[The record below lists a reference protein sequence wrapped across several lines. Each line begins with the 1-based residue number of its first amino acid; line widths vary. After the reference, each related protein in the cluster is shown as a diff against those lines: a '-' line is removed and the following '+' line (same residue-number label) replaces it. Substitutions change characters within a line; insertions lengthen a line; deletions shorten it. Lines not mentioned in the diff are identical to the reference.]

1 MSALQNGELHAIECR
16 ELTKVY
22 KDGTQA
28 LSALDLEVRDG
39 EFLALVGPSGCGK
52 TTLLRMI
59 AGLEQISGGDL
70 AIGGRRVN
78 DMPPQSR
85 DIAMVFQNYAL
96 YPHMTVFD
104 NMAFGLRIRRF
115 PKAEI
120 ARRVE
125 SAATLLGLAPSLRKK
140 PAQLSGGQRQ
150 RVAMGRAIVR
160 EPRLYLMDE
169 PLSNLDAQ
177 LRVEMRTEIAR
188 LQRRLGV
195 TTIYV
200 THDQTEAMVLGDRVA
215 VLKDGVLQQHA
226 SPQEL
231 YVRPANSFVAQFI
244 GSPSMNLYP
253 AVARAEEAGVV
264 VGLGAVE
271 LTFAG
276 LSNASLGRDHRPVLF
291 GIRPEALEE
300 RQPDDTSRPVVRAK
314 VELREELGAELFV
327 YAELE
332 GAPAP
337 LGGFSAEERSEEPD
351 DVPSAQVSARKL
363 SIARL
368 SPRSGVREG
377 EIVELSVDPAG
388 VHLFDA
394 ETHRRLD

>member
-1 MSALQNGELHAIECR
+1 MSATPNGELHAIECR

-28 LSALDLEVRDG
+28 LHALDLEVEDG

-59 AGLEQISGGDL
+59 AGLEHISGGQL
-70 AIGGRRVN
+70 TISGRRVN
-78 DMPPQSR
+78 DMPPQAR

-120 ARRVE
+120 TRRVE
-125 SAATLLGLAPSLRKK
+125 SAAGLLGLAQSLRKK

-160 EPRLYLMDE
+160 EPRIYLMDE

-177 LRVEMRTEIAR
+177 LRVEMRAEIAR

-215 VLKDGVLQQHA
+215 VLRDGVLQQHA
-226 SPQEL
+226 TPQEL
-231 YVRPANSFVAQFI
+231 YTHPANSFVGQFI

-253 AVARAEEAGVV
+253 GTARATEDGVV
-264 VGLGAVE
+264 VRMGAVE
-271 LTFAG
+271 LAFDGFSRAG
-276 LSNASLGRDHRPVLF
+276 LEGGERPVLC
-291 GIRPEALEE
+291 GIRPEAFEE
-300 RQPDDTSRPVVRAK
+300 RVGDDVTRATVRAK

-327 YAELE
+327 YAEVE
-332 GAPAP
+332 GPPAP
-337 LGGFSAEERSEEPD
+337 LGGLAADDRGDEEEEP
-351 DVPSAQVSARKL
+351 SEQVTARKL

-368 SPRSGVREG
+368 PSRSTVREG
-377 EIVELSVDPAG
+377 EVVELTIDPSG

-394 ETHRRLD
+394 GTRSRLG

>member
-1 MSALQNGELHAIECR
+1 MKAVQNGGIHAIECR

-22 KDGTQA
+22 KDGTRA
-28 LSALDLEVRDG
+28 LSALDLDVRDG

-59 AGLEQISGGDL
+59 AGLELISGGQL
-70 AIGGRRVN
+70 TIGGRRVN
-78 DMPPQSR
+78 DVPPQAR

-104 NMAFGLRIRRF
+104 NMAFGLRIRRS
-115 PKAEI
+115 PRAEI

-125 SAATLLGLAPSLRKK
+125 SAADLLGLTHSLRKK

-160 EPRLYLMDE
+160 EPRIYLMDE

-177 LRVEMRTEIAR
+177 LRVEMRAEIAR

-226 SPQEL
+226 TPQEL
-231 YVRPANSFVAQFI
+231 YARPANSFVGRFI
-244 GSPSMNLYP
+244 GSPSMNLFP
-253 AVARAEEAGVV
+253 ASARATADGVLV
-264 VGLGAVE
+264 SLGSLELAFTGLSKDGLGRGE
-271 LTFAG
+271 
-276 LSNASLGRDHRPVLF
+276 RPVLC
-291 GIRPEALEE
+291 GVRPEAFEE
-300 RQPDDTSRPVVRAK
+300 RAAHAGGRPSVSAK

-327 YAELE
+327 YADVE
-332 GAPAP
+332 GAPPP
-337 LGGFSAEERSEEPD
+337 LGGFSADRVADESEEE
-351 DVPSAQVSARKL
+351 PSAQVTARKL
-363 SIARL
+363 TIARL
-368 SPRSGVREG
+368 NPRSAVREG
-377 EIVELSVDPAG
+377 EVVELAIDPTG

-394 ETHRRLD
+394 ETHERLG